1 MKQRS
6 KKKLSIG
13 DILTYIVLLVYT
25 VFVFFPILTILITS
39 FVPSTELAV
48 SKEFV
53 WLPEQGFTL
62 EGYQKIFQYDVYQML
77 TGIPGLLLGF
87 LNTMWMTLI
96 PLIVGLLI
104 SGLSA
109 YAFSKLQ
116 FAHKETYFR
125 FSVLISMIP
134 LGAFSIISYVFY
146 SNIGWTG
153 DLGVLPLIIPGLF
166 GGISTMF
173 FLRTYF
179 DGIPDALVEAA
190 SIDGLGVF
198 GTYFKIM
205 LPLAK
210 PAFIAQFIFG
220 FVAGYNNYLG
230 PLLYLDQKPEFVTL
244 QLYLKNINGLFPEAG
259 SSNIYCAAAILG
271 MIPLIILYCFAQKW
285 FIEGVAMGS
294 VKE

>member
-6 KKKLSIG
+6 KKRLSIG
-13 DILTYIVLLVYT
+13 DIFTYIVLLVYT
-25 VFVFFPILTILITS
+25 AFVFFPILTILITS

-96 PLIVGLLI
+96 PLIVGLLV

-198 GTYFKIM
+198 GIYFKIM

-220 FVAGYNNYLG
+220 FVSGYNNYLG

-259 SSNIYCAAAILG
+259 SANIYSAAAILG

-285 FIEGVAMGS
+285 FIEGVAMGG